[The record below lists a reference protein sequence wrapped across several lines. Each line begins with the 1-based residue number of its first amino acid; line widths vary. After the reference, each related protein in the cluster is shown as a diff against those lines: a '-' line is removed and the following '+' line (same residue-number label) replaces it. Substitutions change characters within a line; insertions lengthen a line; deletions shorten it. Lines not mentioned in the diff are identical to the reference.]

1 MTRPE
6 AEQEEYEH
14 TPLFFSDLFDD
25 GYEAVGRLDASLTMR
40 EAWNEEGTAA
50 VVHYLEDDRVEGVL
64 LWNTWD
70 SVPAARQVIADSQA
84 GDLYL
89 DSLESRIRPG
99 G

>member
-6 AEQEEYEH
+6 AEREEYEH

-25 GYEAVGRLDASLTMR
+25 GYEAVGRLDSSLEMR
-40 EAWNEEGTAA
+40 EVWDEERTAA

-70 SVPAARQVIADSQA
+70 SVPAARQLIADSQA
-84 GDLYL
+84 GDLPL
-89 DSLESRIRPG
+89 DSLEGRIPPG